1 MARKKANHDP
11 RQHACENEAKKI
23 VSNWFKK
30 QNLVIKNN
38 ALRIIWFAY
47 IPRGFK
53 CMITSDTYNNNF
65 FEVTVNK
72 VTGEIYC
79 NCFQRFA
86 YFVAPSNKTENI
98 IISDDNFSLI

>member
-1 MARKKANHDP
+1 MARKKANYDP

-23 VSNWFKK
+23 VSKWFKK
-30 QNLVIKNN
+30 QNLVTKDH

-86 YFVAPSNKTENI
+86 YFVTPSNKTENI